1 MLCEKVSSPQAPLFP
16 RLSRSIYRSSSWQA
30 MRAVVSGELLLVG
43 SIPLDTP
50 EDVFRTFGPPL
61 GKYLFAMPDG
71 EVGPRRHWISR
82 VHYQVPAAHSEL
94 EVVQHPA
101 PDDNGVERQHPR
113 NAADAWWF
121 KVRDGVD
128 RVRLGDPG
136 WRLGYARDAVNSYF
150 VFCTMKEKGVLPSH
164 LRFQVSIPMVN
175 SVLPPRI
182 FPNQKDIDKV
192 RPGYEA
198 ATRAEIAKIVEKIPA
213 GELAIQ
219 WDCSTEIQDSY
230 GAIAGYP
237 LEGAIERNLIE
248 VRNLSPHIPRDAA
261 LGYHFC
267 FGTLG
272 GWPRFAPGDLGQ
284 AVKLANAFVAASGR
298 PVDWIHIPVLDR
310 SDDSFYA
317 PLQELQPQGARVYLG
332 AIHNM
337 PRFEERLATARKYL
351 SDFGFGA
358 YCGFGR
364 QSASELPDILN
375 DHLRAVEIAA
385 RASKREPAT

>member
-1 MLCEKVSSPQAPLFP
+1 MSS
-16 RLSRSIYRSSSWQA
+16 
-30 MRAVVSGELLLVG
+30 ELLLVG
-43 SIPLDTP
+43 SIPFDTP
-50 EDVFRTFGPPL
+50 WEVFETFGAPL
-61 GKYLFAMPDG
+61 GPYLFAMPDG

-82 VHYQVPAAHSEL
+82 VHYQILAAHPEL

-101 PDDNGVERQHPR
+101 PDENGVERQHPR

-121 KVRDGVD
+121 KVRDGVKT
-128 RVRLGDPG
+128 VRFGDPG

-150 VFCTMKEKGVLPSH
+150 VFKTLRGKGVLPQH

-182 FPNQKDIDKV
+182 FPNRDDLARI

-198 ATRAEIAKIVEKIPA
+198 ATRAEIAMICAKIPA
-213 GELAIQ
+213 RDLAIQ

-230 GAIAGYP
+230 GAIPGFP
-237 LEGAIERNLIE
+237 LEGAIERNLDE
-248 VRNLSPHIPRDAA
+248 VRNLSPHIPPDVA

-272 GWPRFAPGDLGQ
+272 GWPRFQPDDLGQ
-284 AVKLANAFVAASGR
+284 AVKLANAVVAASGR
-298 PVDWIHIPVLDR
+298 KVDWIHIPVLDR
-310 SDDSFYA
+310 SDDAFYA
-317 PLQELQPQGARVYLG
+317 PLATLQPQGARVYLG

-337 PRFEERLATARKYL
+337 AGFKERLAVARKYL
-351 SDFGFGA
+351 SGFGLGA

-364 QSASELPDILN
+364 QPPSELRNILA
-375 DHLRAVEIAA
+375 DHLAAVKLAA
-385 RASKREPAT
+385 

>member
-1 MLCEKVSSPQAPLFP
+1 M
-16 RLSRSIYRSSSWQA
+16 
-30 MRAVVSGELLLVG
+30 SGELLLVG

-261 LGYHFC
+261 LGYHFLFRHARGLAALC
-267 FGTLG
+267 SG
-272 GWPRFAPGDLGQ
+272 RSRSSGQ
-284 AVKLANAFVAASGR
+284 ARQRVCGGIRTAGGLDPHSRARPQRQLILRAAAGASAARRPCLSGR
-298 PVDWIHIPVLDR
+298 YSQH
-310 SDDSFYA
+310 
-317 PLQELQPQGARVYLG
+317 
-332 AIHNM
+332 
-337 PRFEERLATARKYL
+337 
-351 SDFGFGA
+351 
-358 YCGFGR
+358 
-364 QSASELPDILN
+364 
-375 DHLRAVEIAA
+375 AA
-385 RASKREPAT
+385 L

>member
-1 MLCEKVSSPQAPLFP
+1 
-16 RLSRSIYRSSSWQA
+16 
-30 MRAVVSGELLLVG
+30 VSGELLLVG

-50 EDVFRTFGPPL
+50 QGVFETFGPPL

-82 VHYQVPAAHSEL
+82 VHYQVLAAHPEL

-101 PDDNGVERQHPR
+101 PHENGIERQNPR

-121 KVRDGVD
+121 KVKPGVKE
-128 RVRLGDPG
+128 VRFGDPG
-136 WRLGYARDAVNSYF
+136 WRLGYARDAINSYF
-150 VFCTMKEKGVLPSH
+150 VFKVMQEKGVLPQH

-182 FPNQKDIDKV
+182 FPNVEDLEKI

-198 ATRAEIAKIVEKIPA
+198 ATRTEIATIVAKIPA
-213 GELAIQ
+213 EDLAIQ
-219 WDCSTEIQDSY
+219 WDCSTEVQDSY
-230 GAIAGYP
+230 GSIPGFP
-237 LEGAIERNLIE
+237 LEGAIERNLRQ
-248 VRNLSPHIPRDAA
+248 VRNLSPHIPSAVA

-272 GWPRFAPGDLGQ
+272 GWPRFQPDDLGQ
-284 AVKLANAFVAASGR
+284 VVKLANAFVAASGR
-298 PVDWIHIPVLDR
+298 RVDWIHIPVLDR
-310 SDDSFYA
+310 LNDAFVA
-317 PLQELQPQGARVYLG
+317 PLRHLNPQGARVYLG

-337 PRFEERLATARKYL
+337 ARFRDRIAAARKYL
-351 SDFGFGA
+351 PNFGLGA

-364 QSASELPDILN
+364 LPVSELPSVLA
-375 DHLRAVEIAA
+375 DHLKALELATA
-385 RASKREPAT
+385 R